1 MTRRP
6 NASKTDLSRVL
17 AVLDKR
23 GERWEAIKLN
33 PSGEV
38 LVLREAS
45 LSGGGGAQLEEERR
59 QWLDSFET

>member
-6 NASKTDLSRVL
+6 IASKTDLSRVL

-33 PSGEV
+33 PGGEV

-45 LSGGGGAQLEEERR
+45 LSGAGGAQLEEERR